1 MYPCFKPTVNEKLKT
16 FWVYKS
22 RKHLGGPK
30 MKYDVVVIGASAG
43 GLTATI
49 SAKRFY
55 PNRSVLIIRKENVNM
70 VPCGIPYIFGTLKSV
85 DDDIL
90 PVEKFLESL
99 GVDILMDEVTEID
112 PRAKLVRTASGKEI
126 AWEKLVLATGSKP
139 AKPDFLGSE
148 LEGVYTVPK
157 DYEYLKVLHRK
168 VAESEKIVI
177 VGGGFIALEVGD
189 EIRKLGKDVT
199 LIVRSRLLRS
209 SFDPEFSKMVEER
222 LREVGINIVYGQ
234 VERLVGDGKVER
246 VKLVD
251 GTEIP
256 TDLVILSTGY
266 RPNAELAVKAGLK
279 VTRYGIWTDEY
290 MRTSHPD
297 IFAVGDCVEHR
308 DFFTGKPYGL
318 MLASTAT
325 FEARIAGANLFKL
338 QIVRENRR
346 TIGVYST
353 NVAGLTLAAAGL
365 TEKAAKKEGFEVI
378 VGYGKGPD
386 KHPANFPDTSMVAIK
401 LIFSRDRGAILGAQ
415 IAGGKSVGEMINI
428 LALAIQKRLTA
439 SELYTLQIATHPL
452 LTASPVGYQV
462 VKAAEDAL
470 AKLRMGN

>member
-1 MYPCFKPTVNEKLKT
+1 
-16 FWVYKS
+16 
-22 RKHLGGPK
+22 
-30 MKYDVVVIGASAG
+30 MKYDVVIIGASAG
-43 GLTATI
+43 GLTTAI
-49 SAKRFY
+49 SARKFY
-55 PNRSVLIIRKENVNM
+55 PDKSVLVIKREDISM
-70 VPCGIPYIFGTLKSV
+70 IPCGIPYIFGTLNSV

-90 PVEKFLESL
+90 PVEKFLEPL
-99 GVDILMDEVTEID
+99 GVDVLTDEVTEID

-139 AKPDFLGSE
+139 VKPEFPGSE

-157 DYEYLKVLHRK
+157 DYRYLKEFRERVK
-168 VAESEKIVI
+168 TAERIVI

-199 LIVRSRLLRS
+199 ILVRSRLLRS
-209 SFDPEFSKMVEER
+209 SFDREFSEMVAERLEER
-222 LREVGINIVYGQ
+222 SIKVIHGQ
-234 VERLVGDGKVER
+234 VERILGGERVER
-246 VKLVD
+246 VRLID
-251 GTEIP
+251 GSELP
-256 TDLVILSTGY
+256 ADLVIFSIGY
-266 RPNAELAVKAGLK
+266 RPNVELAVKAGLR

-365 TEKAAKKEGFEVI
+365 TEEAARREGFEVI

-386 KHPANFPDTSMVAIK
+386 RHPAKFPDTSMVTVK

-452 LTASPVGYQV
+452 LTASPVGYQILQ
-462 VKAAEDAL
+462 AAEDAL
-470 AKLRMGN
+470 AKLRA

>member
-1 MYPCFKPTVNEKLKT
+1 M
-16 FWVYKS
+16 
-22 RKHLGGPK
+22 R
-30 MKYDVVVIGASAG
+30 YDVVIIGASAG
-43 GLTATI
+43 GLTAAI
-49 SAKRFY
+49 SAKKFY
-55 PNRSVLIIRKENVNM
+55 PDMSVLVIKKEEVGM
-70 VPCGIPYIFGTLKSV
+70 IPCGIPYIFGTLERV
-85 DDDIL
+85 EDDVL
-90 PVEKFLESL
+90 PAERFLKPL
-99 GVDILMDEVTEID
+99 GVEILTDEVVEIN
-112 PRAKLVRTASGKEI
+112 PNSKTVKTGSGKEI
-126 AWEKLVLATGSKP
+126 AWEKLVIATGSKP
-139 AKPDFLGSE
+139 VKPEFPGTE

-157 DYEYLKVLHRK
+157 DYRYLMEFRERVEDAEKV
-168 VAESEKIVI
+168 VI
-177 VGGGFIALEVGD
+177 IGGGFIALEVGD

-199 LIVRSRLLRS
+199 IVVRSRLLRS
-209 SFDPEFSKMVEER
+209 SFDPEFSGMVEER
-222 LREVGINIVYGQ
+222 LKEKGINVVYGQ
-234 VERLVGDGKVER
+234 VERLLGEER
-246 VKLVD
+246 VEKVRLVD
-251 GTEIP
+251 GRELP
-256 TDLVILSTGY
+256 ADLAVFSIGY
-266 RPNAELAVKAGLK
+266 RPNVDLAVKAGLR

-353 NVAGLTLAAAGL
+353 HVAGLTLAAAGL
-365 TEKAAKKEGFEVI
+365 TEEAAKKEGFEVI

-386 KHPANFPDTSMVAIK
+386 RHPAKFPDTSMVTVK

-415 IAGGKSVGEMINI
+415 IAGGKSVGEMINV

-452 LTASPVGYQV
+452 LTASPVGYQILQ
-462 VKAAEDAL
+462 AAEDAL
-470 AKLRMGN
+470 AKLRAGS

>member
-1 MYPCFKPTVNEKLKT
+1 
-16 FWVYKS
+16 
-22 RKHLGGPK
+22 
-30 MKYDVVVIGASAG
+30 MKYDVVIIGASAG
-43 GLTATI
+43 GLTTAI
-49 SAKRFY
+49 AAKRFY
-55 PNRSVLIIRKENVNM
+55 PDKSVLVIKREDVGMI
-70 VPCGIPYIFGTLKSV
+70 PCGIPYVFGTFESV

-90 PVEKFLESL
+90 PAEKFLEPL
-99 GVDILMDEVTEID
+99 GVDVLTDEVTEID
-112 PRAKLVRTASGKEI
+112 ARAKLVRTASGKEI
-126 AWEKLVLATGSKP
+126 AWEKLVIATGSKP
-139 AKPDFLGSE
+139 VKPEFPGSE

-157 DYEYLKVLHRK
+157 DYRYLKGFRERVK
-168 VAESEKIVI
+168 TAERIVI

-199 LIVRSRLLRS
+199 LLVRSRLLRN

-222 LREVGINIVYGQ
+222 LRDRGINMVYGE
-234 VERLVGDGKVER
+234 VERLLGNEHVEKVR
-246 VKLVD
+246 LVD
-251 GTEIP
+251 GRELP
-256 TDLVILSTGY
+256 ADLVIFSIGY
-266 RPNAELAVKAGLK
+266 RPNVELAVNAGLR

-290 MRTSHPD
+290 MRTSYPD

-353 NVAGLTLAAAGL
+353 HVAGLTLAAAGL
-365 TEKAAKKEGFEVI
+365 TEEAAKKEGFEVI

-386 KHPANFPDTSMVAIK
+386 RHPAKFPDTSMVTVK

-415 IAGGKSVGEMINI
+415 IAGGKSVGEMINV

-452 LTASPVGYQV
+452 LTASPVGYQILQ
-462 VKAAEDAL
+462 AAEDAL
-470 AKLRMGN
+470 AKLRT

>member
-1 MYPCFKPTVNEKLKT
+1 
-16 FWVYKS
+16 
-22 RKHLGGPK
+22 
-30 MKYDVVVIGASAG
+30 MKYDVVIIGASAG
-43 GLTATI
+43 GLTTAI
-49 SAKRFY
+49 SARKFY
-55 PNRSVLIIRKENVNM
+55 PDKSVLVIRKEKVGM

-90 PVEKFLESL
+90 PVKKFLEPL
-99 GVDILMDEVTEID
+99 GIEILTDEVTDID
-112 PRAKLVRTASGKEI
+112 PKKKVVKTKSGKEI
-126 AWEKLVLATGSKP
+126 AWEKLVLATGSRP
-139 AKPDFLGSE
+139 AKPDFP
-148 LEGVYTVPK
+148 GVDLDGIYTVPK
-157 DYEYLKVLHRK
+157 DYEYLKKLRERVEE
-168 VAESEKIVI
+168 AEKIVI

-199 LIVRSRLLRS
+199 LVVRSRLLRS
-209 SFDPEFSKMVEER
+209 SFDPEFSRIVEER
-222 LREVGINIVYGQ
+222 LKEAGIKIVYGQ
-234 VERLVGDGKVER
+234 VERFLGNGKVEK
-246 VKLVD
+246 VKLLD
-251 GTEIP
+251 GSEIP
-256 TDLVILSTGY
+256 ADLVILSTGY
-266 RPNAELAVKAGLK
+266 RPNVDLAVKAGLK

-308 DFFTGKPYGL
+308 DFFTGKPHPL

-346 TIGVYST
+346 TIGAYST
-353 NVAGLTLAAAGL
+353 HIAGLTLAAAGL
-365 TEKAAKKEGFEVI
+365 TEEAAKREGFEII
-378 VGYGKGPD
+378 VGRATGPD
-386 KHPANFPDTSMVAIK
+386 RHPAKFPDTSTVTVK

-452 LTASPVGYQV
+452 LTASPIGYQIL
-462 VKAAEDAL
+462 KAAEDAL
-470 AKLRMGN
+470 AKLRT

>member
-1 MYPCFKPTVNEKLKT
+1 
-16 FWVYKS
+16 
-22 RKHLGGPK
+22 
-30 MKYDVVVIGASAG
+30 MKYDVVIIGASAG
-43 GLTATI
+43 GITAAI
-49 SAKRFY
+49 SAKKFY
-55 PNRSVLIIRKENVNM
+55 PDRSVLVIKKEEVGM
-70 VPCGIPYIFGTLKSV
+70 IPCGIPYIFGTLKSV
-85 DDDIL
+85 EDDVL
-90 PVEKFLESL
+90 PAERFLKPL
-99 GVDILMDEVTEID
+99 GVEILTDEVVEIN
-112 PRAKLVRTASGKEI
+112 PHSKTVKTRSGKEI
-126 AWEKLVLATGSKP
+126 AWEKLVIAMGSKP
-139 AKPDFLGSE
+139 VKPEFPGAE

-157 DYEYLKVLHRK
+157 DYRYLKEFRERVEDAEK
-168 VAESEKIVI
+168 VVI
-177 VGGGFIALEVGD
+177 IGGGFIALEVGD

-199 LIVRSRLLRS
+199 IVVRSRLLRN
-209 SFDPEFSKMVEER
+209 SFDPEFSEIVEEMLKER
-222 LREVGINIVYGQ
+222 GIKVVYGQ
-234 VERLVGDGKVER
+234 VERLLGEGRVEK

-251 GTEIP
+251 GRELSA
-256 TDLVILSTGY
+256 DLAVFSIGY
-266 RPNAELAVKAGLK
+266 HPNVDLAVKAGLR

-290 MRTSHPD
+290 MRTSYPD

-308 DFFTGKPYGL
+308 DFFTGKPYGI

-353 NVAGLTLAAAGL
+353 RVAGLTLAAAGL
-365 TEKAAKKEGFEVI
+365 TEEAAKREGFEVI

-386 KHPANFPDTSMVAIK
+386 RHPAKFPDTSVVTVK

-452 LTASPVGYQV
+452 LTASPVGYQILQ
-462 VKAAEDAL
+462 AAEDAL
-470 AKLRMGN
+470 AKLRAGS

>member
-1 MYPCFKPTVNEKLKT
+1 
-16 FWVYKS
+16 
-22 RKHLGGPK
+22 

-43 GLTATI
+43 GLTTAVA
-49 SAKRFY
+49 AKRFY
-55 PNRSVLIIRKENVNM
+55 PDKSVLVIKKEDVSLI
-70 VPCGIPYIFGTLKSV
+70 PCGIPYIFGTLGSI

-90 PVEKFLESL
+90 PVEKFLEPL
-99 GVDILMDEVTEID
+99 GVGVLTDEVSMINPNSKTL
-112 PRAKLVRTASGKEI
+112 KTKSGKEI
-126 AWEKLVLATGSKP
+126 AWDKLVLATGSKP
-139 AKPDFLGSE
+139 VKPEFPGAE

-157 DYEYLKVLHRK
+157 DYHYLKEFRK
-168 VAESEKIVI
+168 KVGEAKKVVI
-177 VGGGFIALEVGD
+177 IGGGFIALEVGE

-199 LIVRSRLLRS
+199 IVVRSRLLRN
-209 SFDPEFSKMVEER
+209 SFDPEFSERIEEK
-222 LREVGINIVYGQ
+222 LKEVGIKVVHGEA
-234 VERLVGDGKVER
+234 ERLLGDRNVEK

-251 GTEIP
+251 GRELP
-256 TDLVILSTGY
+256 ADLVIFSIGY
-266 RPNAELAVKAGLK
+266 RPNVELAVKAGLK

-308 DFFTGKPYGL
+308 DFFTGRPHPL

-353 NVAGLTLAAAGL
+353 RVAGLTLAAAGL
-365 TEKAAKKEGFEVI
+365 TEEATRREGFEVI
-378 VGYGKGPD
+378 VGYGGGPD
-386 KHPANFPDTSMVAIK
+386 RHPAKFPDTSTVTVK

-415 IAGGKSVGEMINI
+415 VAGGKSVGEMVNI

-452 LTASPVGYQV
+452 LTASPVGYQIYQ
-462 VKAAEDAL
+462 AAGDAL
-470 AKLRMGN
+470 AKLRA

>member
-1 MYPCFKPTVNEKLKT
+1 
-16 FWVYKS
+16 
-22 RKHLGGPK
+22 
-30 MKYDVVVIGASAG
+30 MKYDVVIIGASAG
-43 GLTATI
+43 GLTAAI
-49 SAKRFY
+49 SARKFY
-55 PNRSVLIIRKENVNM
+55 PNKSVLVIKREDVAM
-70 VPCGIPYIFGTLKSV
+70 VPCGIPYIFGTLESV

-90 PVEKFLESL
+90 PVEKFLEPL
-99 GVDILMDEVTEID
+99 GVDILTDEVTEID

-139 AKPDFLGSE
+139 VKPEFPGTE

-157 DYEYLKVLHRK
+157 DYRYLKEFRERLEEVEK
-168 VAESEKIVI
+168 VVI
-177 VGGGFIALEVGD
+177 IGGGFIALEVGD
-189 EIRKLGKDVT
+189 EIRKLGKEVT
-199 LIVRSRLLRS
+199 IVVRSRLLRS
-209 SFDPEFSKMVEER
+209 SFDPEFSEMVEER
-222 LREVGINIVYGQ
+222 LKERGIEIVYGQ
-234 VERLVGDGKVER
+234 VERLLGDGKVEKVR
-246 VKLVD
+246 LVD
-251 GTEIP
+251 GRELP
-256 TDLVILSTGY
+256 ADLAVFSIGY
-266 RPNAELAVKAGLK
+266 RPNVDLAVKAGLR

-353 NVAGLTLAAAGL
+353 HVAGLTLAAAGL
-365 TEKAAKKEGFEVI
+365 TEEAAKREGFEVI

-386 KHPANFPDTSMVAIK
+386 RHPAKFPDTSMVTVK

-452 LTASPVGYQV
+452 LTASPVGYQILQ
-462 VKAAEDAL
+462 AAEDAL
-470 AKLRMGN
+470 AKLRA

>member
-1 MYPCFKPTVNEKLKT
+1 M
-16 FWVYKS
+16 
-22 RKHLGGPK
+22 R
-30 MKYDVVVIGASAG
+30 YDVIVIGASAG
-43 GLTATI
+43 GLTAAI
-49 SAKRFY
+49 AAKRFY
-55 PNRSVLIIRKENVNM
+55 PDKSVLVIKKEDVGM
-70 VPCGIPYIFGTLKSV
+70 VPCGIPYIFGTFESV

-90 PVEKFLESL
+90 PVERFLEPL
-99 GVDILMDEVTEID
+99 GVEVLVDEVLEVD
-112 PRAKLVRTASGKEI
+112 PRGKVVKTKAGREI
-126 AWEKLVLATGSKP
+126 AWEKLIIATGSKP
-139 AKPDFLGSE
+139 VFPNVPGSE
-148 LEGVYTVPK
+148 LEGVHTVPK
-157 DYEYLKVLHRK
+157 DYHYLKALREK
-168 VAESEKIVI
+168 IRAAERIVI

-199 LIVRSRLLRS
+199 LLVRSRLLRN
-209 SFDPEFSKMVEER
+209 SFDPEFSEMVEER
-222 LREVGINIVYGQ
+222 LRERGINVVYGQ
-234 VERLVGDGKVER
+234 VEALVGEGKVEGVR
-246 VKLVD
+246 LVD
-251 GTEIP
+251 GRELP
-256 TDLVILSTGY
+256 ADLVIFSIGY
-266 RPNAELAVKAGLK
+266 RPNVELAVKTGLK

-365 TEKAAKKEGFEVI
+365 TEEAAKREGFEVI

-386 KHPANFPDTSMVAIK
+386 RHPAKFPDTSMVTVK

-452 LTASPVGYQV
+452 LTASPVGYQILQ
-462 VKAAEDAL
+462 AAEDAL
-470 AKLRMGN
+470 AKLRT

>member
-1 MYPCFKPTVNEKLKT
+1 M
-16 FWVYKS
+16 
-22 RKHLGGPK
+22 R
-30 MKYDVVVIGASAG
+30 YDVVIIGASAG
-43 GLTATI
+43 GITTAI
-49 SAKRFY
+49 SAKKFY
-55 PNRSVLIIRKENVNM
+55 PDRSVLVIKRETVGMI
-70 VPCGIPYIFGTLKSV
+70 PCGIPYIFGTLKSV

-90 PVEKFLESL
+90 PVEKFLEPL
-99 GVDILMDEVTEID
+99 GVDILTDEVTDID
-112 PRAKLVRTASGKEI
+112 PKRKIVRTKSGKEI

-139 AKPDFLGSE
+139 AKPDFPGIDLDGI
-148 LEGVYTVPK
+148 YTVPK
-157 DYEYLKVLHRK
+157 DYEYLKRLRERVEE
-168 VAESEKIVI
+168 AEKIVI

-199 LIVRSRLLRS
+199 LVVRSRLLRS
-209 SFDPEFSKMVEER
+209 SFDPEFSEMIEER
-222 LREVGINIVYGQ
+222 LEEVGINIAYGQ
-234 VERLVGDGKVER
+234 VEGFAGNEKVEKVR
-246 VKLVD
+246 LLD
-251 GTEIP
+251 GREIP
-256 TDLVILSTGY
+256 ADLVILSTGY
-266 RPNAELAVKAGLK
+266 RPNVELAVKAGLK
-279 VTRYGIWTDEY
+279 VTRYGVWTDEY

-308 DFFTGKPYGL
+308 DFFTGKPYQL

-346 TIGVYST
+346 TIGAYST
-353 NVAGLTLAAAGL
+353 HIAGLTLAAAGL
-365 TEKAAKKEGFEVI
+365 TEEQAKREGFEVI

-386 KHPANFPDTSMVAIK
+386 RHPAKFPDTSIVTVK

-452 LTASPVGYQV
+452 LTASPVGYQILQ
-462 VKAAEDAL
+462 AAEDAL
-470 AKLRMGN
+470 AKLRT

>member
-1 MYPCFKPTVNEKLKT
+1 
-16 FWVYKS
+16 
-22 RKHLGGPK
+22 

-43 GLTATI
+43 GLTAAI
-49 SAKRFY
+49 SAKKFY
-55 PNRSVLIIRKENVNM
+55 PDKTVLVIRKEEVGM
-70 VPCGIPYIFGTLKSV
+70 IPCGIPYIFGTLKSV
-85 DDDIL
+85 DDDVL
-90 PVEKFLESL
+90 PVERFLKPL
-99 GVDILMDEVTEID
+99 GVDILTDEVVEID
-112 PRAKLVRTASGKEI
+112 PKRKVLKTRSGREV
-126 AWEKLVLATGSKP
+126 AWEKLVIATGSRP
-139 AKPDFLGSE
+139 AKPNFPGVE
-148 LEGVYTVPK
+148 LDGIYTVPK
-157 DYEYLKVLHRK
+157 DYEYLKRLR
-168 VAESEKIVI
+168 EKIEEAERVVI

-189 EIRKLGKDVT
+189 EIRKLGKEVT
-199 LIVRSRLLRS
+199 LVVRSRLLRN
-209 SFDPEFSKMVEER
+209 SFDPEFSEMIEER
-222 LREVGINIVYGQ
+222 LKEVGVNIVHGQ
-234 VERLVGDGKVER
+234 VEAFEGSGKVEK
-246 VKLVD
+246 VKLLGGEEV
-251 GTEIP
+251 P
-256 TDLVILSTGY
+256 ADLVILSTGY
-266 RPNAELAVKAGLK
+266 KPNVELAVKAGLK

-325 FEARIAGANLFKL
+325 FEARITGANLFKL

-353 NVAGLTLAAAGL
+353 HVAGLTLAAAGL
-365 TEKAAKKEGFEVI
+365 TEEKAREEGFEVI

-386 KHPANFPDTSMVAIK
+386 RHPAKFPDTSMVTVK

-452 LTASPVGYQV
+452 LTASPVGYQILQ
-462 VKAAEDAL
+462 AAEDAL
-470 AKLRMGN
+470 AKLRA

>member
-1 MYPCFKPTVNEKLKT
+1 
-16 FWVYKS
+16 
-22 RKHLGGPK
+22 
-30 MKYDVVVIGASAG
+30 MKYDVVIIGASAG
-43 GLTATI
+43 GITTAI
-49 SAKRFY
+49 SAKKFY
-55 PNRSVLIIRKENVNM
+55 PDRSVLVIKREKVGMI
-70 VPCGIPYIFGTLKSV
+70 PCGIPYIFGTLKSV
-85 DDDIL
+85 DDDVL
-90 PVEKFLESL
+90 PVEKFLEPL
-99 GVDILMDEVTEID
+99 GVDILTDEVTDID
-112 PRAKLVRTASGKEI
+112 PKRKVVRTKSGKEI

-139 AKPDFLGSE
+139 ARPNFP
-148 LEGVYTVPK
+148 GVDLDGIYTVPK
-157 DYEYLKVLHRK
+157 DYEYLKKLREK
-168 VAESEKIVI
+168 VEEAEKIVI

-199 LIVRSRLLRS
+199 LVVRSRLLRS
-209 SFDPEFSKMVEER
+209 SFDPEFSEMIEER
-222 LREVGINIVYGQ
+222 MKEAGIKIAYGQ
-234 VERLVGDGKVER
+234 VEGFAGNGKVEK
-246 VKLVD
+246 VKLLD
-251 GTEIP
+251 GREIP
-256 TDLVILSTGY
+256 ADLVILSTGY
-266 RPNAELAVKAGLK
+266 RPNVELAVKAGLK

-346 TIGVYST
+346 TIGAYST
-353 NVAGLTLAAAGL
+353 HVAGLTLAAAGL
-365 TEKAAKKEGFEVI
+365 TEEAAKKEGFEVI
-378 VGYGKGPD
+378 VGRASGPD
-386 KHPANFPDTSMVAIK
+386 RHPAKFPDTSMVTVK

-452 LTASPVGYQV
+452 LTASPVGYQILQ
-462 VKAAEDAL
+462 AAEDAL
-470 AKLRMGN
+470 AKLRT

>member
-1 MYPCFKPTVNEKLKT
+1 
-16 FWVYKS
+16 
-22 RKHLGGPK
+22 
-30 MKYDVVVIGASAG
+30 MKYDVVIIGASAG
-43 GLTATI
+43 GLTAAI
-49 SAKRFY
+49 SARKFY
-55 PNRSVLIIRKENVNM
+55 PDKSVLVIKREDVAM

-90 PVEKFLESL
+90 PVEKFLEPL
-99 GVDILMDEVTEID
+99 GVDILVDEVTEID
-112 PRAKLVRTASGKEI
+112 PKKKVVRTKSGKEI
-126 AWEKLVLATGSKP
+126 AWEKLVMATGSKP
-139 AKPDFLGSE
+139 AKPDFP
-148 LEGVYTVPK
+148 GVDLDGIYAVPK
-157 DYEYLKVLHRK
+157 DYEYLKKLREK
-168 VAESEKIVI
+168 VEEAEKVVI

-199 LIVRSRLLRS
+199 LVVRSRLLRN
-209 SFDPEFSKMVEER
+209 SFDPEFSEMIEKKLKEA
-222 LREVGINIVYGQ
+222 GINVVYGQ
-234 VERLVGDGKVER
+234 VERFLGNGKVEK
-246 VKLVD
+246 VKLLD
-251 GTEIP
+251 GSEIP
-256 TDLVILSTGY
+256 ADLVILSTGY
-266 RPNAELAVKAGLK
+266 RPNVDLAVKAGLK

-346 TIGVYST
+346 TIGAYST
-353 NVAGLTLAAAGL
+353 HVAGLTLAAAGL
-365 TEKAAKKEGFEVI
+365 TEEAAKKEGFEVI
-378 VGYGKGPD
+378 VGRATGPD
-386 KHPANFPDTSMVAIK
+386 RHPAKFSDTSMVTVK

-452 LTASPVGYQV
+452 LTASPVGYQILQ
-462 VKAAEDAL
+462 AAEDAL
-470 AKLRMGN
+470 AKLRT

>member
-1 MYPCFKPTVNEKLKT
+1 
-16 FWVYKS
+16 
-22 RKHLGGPK
+22 

-43 GLTATI
+43 GLTAAI

-55 PNRSVLIIRKENVNM
+55 PDKSVLVIKKEQIGM
-70 VPCGIPYIFGTLKSV
+70 IPCGIPYIFGTFEGV

-90 PVEKFLESL
+90 PAEKFLEPL
-99 GVDILMDEVTEID
+99 GVEILVDEVVEID
-112 PRAKLVRTASGKEI
+112 PKAKVVRTKGRKEI
-126 AWEKLVLATGSKP
+126 AWEKLVIATGSKP
-139 AKPDFLGSE
+139 VFLEIPGAKLD
-148 LEGVYTVPK
+148 GVYTVPK
-157 DYEYLKVLHRK
+157 DYHYLKALRERLENAEK
-168 VAESEKIVI
+168 VVI

-189 EIRKLGKDVT
+189 EIRKLCKDVT
-199 LIVRSRLLRS
+199 LLVRSRLLRA
-209 SFDPEFSKMVEER
+209 SFDPEFSEIVEEK
-222 LREVGINIVYGQ
+222 LREAGINIVYGQ
-234 VERLVGDGKVER
+234 VERLLGSGKVEK

-251 GTEIP
+251 GKELDA
-256 TDLVILSTGY
+256 DLVIFSIGY
-266 RPNAELAVKAGLK
+266 RPNVDLAIKTGLK

-353 NVAGLTLAAAGL
+353 RVAGLTLAAAGL
-365 TEKAAKKEGFEVI
+365 TEEAAKKEGFEVI
-378 VGYGKGPD
+378 IGRAKGPD
-386 KHPANFPDTSMVAIK
+386 RHPAKFTDTSMVTVK

-452 LTASPVGYQV
+452 LTASPIGYQI

-470 AKLRMGN
+470 AKLRT

>member
-1 MYPCFKPTVNEKLKT
+1 M
-16 FWVYKS
+16 
-22 RKHLGGPK
+22 R
-30 MKYDVVVIGASAG
+30 YDVVIIGASAG
-43 GLTATI
+43 GLTAAI
-49 SAKRFY
+49 SAKKFY
-55 PNRSVLIIRKENVNM
+55 PDMSVLVIKKEEVGM
-70 VPCGIPYIFGTLKSV
+70 IPCGIPYIFGTLERV
-85 DDDIL
+85 EDDVL
-90 PVEKFLESL
+90 PAERFLKPL
-99 GVDILMDEVTEID
+99 GVEILTDEVVEIN
-112 PRAKLVRTASGKEI
+112 PNSKTVKTRSGKEI
-126 AWEKLVLATGSKP
+126 AWEKLVIATGSKP
-139 AKPDFLGSE
+139 VKPKFPGTE

-157 DYEYLKVLHRK
+157 DYRYLKEFRERVED
-168 VAESEKIVI
+168 AENVVI
-177 VGGGFIALEVGD
+177 IGGGFIALEVGD

-199 LIVRSRLLRS
+199 IVVRSRLLRS
-209 SFDPEFSKMVEER
+209 SFDPEFSGMVEER
-222 LREVGINIVYGQ
+222 LKEKGINVVYGQ
-234 VERLVGDGKVER
+234 VERLLGEER
-246 VKLVD
+246 VEKVRLVD
-251 GTEIP
+251 GRELP
-256 TDLVILSTGY
+256 ADLAVFSIGY
-266 RPNAELAVKAGLK
+266 RPNVDLAVKAGLR

-353 NVAGLTLAAAGL
+353 HVAGLTLAAAGL
-365 TEKAAKKEGFEVI
+365 TEEAAKREGFEVI

-386 KHPANFPDTSMVAIK
+386 RHPAKFPDTSMITVK

-415 IAGGKSVGEMINI
+415 IAGGKSVGEMINV

-452 LTASPVGYQV
+452 LTASPVGYQILQ
-462 VKAAEDAL
+462 AAEDAL
-470 AKLRMGN
+470 AKLRAGS

>member
-1 MYPCFKPTVNEKLKT
+1 
-16 FWVYKS
+16 
-22 RKHLGGPK
+22 
-30 MKYDVVVIGASAG
+30 MKYDVVIIGASAG
-43 GLTATI
+43 GITTAI
-49 SAKRFY
+49 AAKRFY
-55 PNRSVLIIRKENVNM
+55 PDRSVLVIKKEEVGM
-70 VPCGIPYIFGTLKSV
+70 IPCGIPYVFGTLRSV
-85 DDDIL
+85 DDDVL
-90 PVEKFLESL
+90 PVEMFLEPL
-99 GVDILMDEVTEID
+99 GVEVLTDEVTEID
-112 PRAKLVRTASGKEI
+112 PRAKLVRTKSGREI
-126 AWEKLVLATGSKP
+126 SWEKLVIATGSKP
-139 AKPDFLGSE
+139 VKPEFPGSE

-157 DYEYLKVLHRK
+157 DYHYLKEFRERVEDAEK
-168 VAESEKIVI
+168 VVI
-177 VGGGFIALEVGD
+177 IGGGFIALEVGD

-199 LIVRSRLLRS
+199 IVVRSRLLRN
-209 SFDPEFSKMVEER
+209 SFDPEFSEMAEER
-222 LREVGINIVYGQ
+222 LREEGIHIVYGQ
-234 VERLVGDGKVER
+234 VERLLGSGRVEK

-251 GTEIP
+251 GTELDA
-256 TDLVILSTGY
+256 DLVIFSIGY
-266 RPNAELAVKAGLK
+266 RPNVDLAVKAGLR

-308 DFFTGKPYGL
+308 DFFTGKPYPL

-353 NVAGLTLAAAGL
+353 HVAGLTLAAAGL
-365 TEKAAKKEGFEVI
+365 TEEAAKKEGFEVI

-386 KHPANFPDTSMVAIK
+386 RHPAKFPDTSMITAK

-415 IAGGKSVGEMINI
+415 IAGGKSVGEMINV

-452 LTASPVGYQV
+452 LTASPVGYQILQ
-462 VKAAEDAL
+462 AAEDAL
-470 AKLRMGN
+470 AKLRAGG

>member
-1 MYPCFKPTVNEKLKT
+1 
-16 FWVYKS
+16 
-22 RKHLGGPK
+22 

-43 GLTATI
+43 GLTAAI

-55 PNRSVLIIRKENVNM
+55 PDKSVLVIKKEQTGM
-70 VPCGIPYIFGTLKSV
+70 IPCGIPYIFGTFKSV

-90 PVEKFLESL
+90 PAEKFLEPL
-99 GVDILMDEVTEID
+99 GVETLVDEVVEID
-112 PRAKLVRTASGKEI
+112 PKAKIVRTKSGKEI
-126 AWEKLVLATGSKP
+126 AWEKLVIATGSKP
-139 AKPDFLGSE
+139 VFPELPGAE
-148 LEGVYTVPK
+148 LEDVYTVPK
-157 DYEYLKVLHRK
+157 DYHYLKALRERLESAEK
-168 VAESEKIVI
+168 VVI

-199 LIVRSRLLRS
+199 LLVRSRLLRS
-209 SFDPEFSKMVEER
+209 SFDPEFSEMVEGR
-222 LREVGINIVYGQ
+222 LKEAGINIVYGQ
-234 VERLVGDGKVER
+234 VERLLGSEKVEK

-251 GTEIP
+251 GNELDA
-256 TDLVILSTGY
+256 DLVIFSIGY
-266 RPNAELAVKAGLK
+266 RPNVDLAIKAGLK

-325 FEARIAGANLFKL
+325 FEARIAGANLFRL

-353 NVAGLTLAAAGL
+353 HVAGLTLAAAGL
-365 TEKAAKKEGFEVI
+365 TEEAARREGFEVI

-386 KHPANFPDTSMVAIK
+386 RHPAKFPDTSMVTVK

-452 LTASPVGYQV
+452 LTASPVGYQI

-470 AKLRMGN
+470 AKLRT

>member
-1 MYPCFKPTVNEKLKT
+1 
-16 FWVYKS
+16 
-22 RKHLGGPK
+22 
-30 MKYDVVVIGASAG
+30 MKYDVVIIGASAG
-43 GLTATI
+43 GLTAAI
-49 SAKRFY
+49 SARKFY
-55 PNRSVLIIRKENVNM
+55 PNKSVLVIKREDVAM
-70 VPCGIPYIFGTLKSV
+70 VPCGIPYIFGTLESV

-90 PVEKFLESL
+90 PVEKFLEPL
-99 GVDILMDEVTEID
+99 GVDILTDEVTEID

-139 AKPDFLGSE
+139 VKPEFPGSE

-157 DYEYLKVLHRK
+157 DYHYLKEFRERLGEAEK
-168 VAESEKIVI
+168 VVI

-199 LIVRSRLLRS
+199 ILVRSRLLRS
-209 SFDPEFSKMVEER
+209 SFDREFSEMVAERLEER
-222 LREVGINIVYGQ
+222 GIKVVYGQ
-234 VERLVGDGKVER
+234 VERILGEERVER
-246 VKLVD
+246 VRLID
-251 GTEIP
+251 GSELP
-256 TDLVILSTGY
+256 ADLVIFSIGY
-266 RPNAELAVKAGLK
+266 RPNVELAVKAGLR

-365 TEKAAKKEGFEVI
+365 TEEAARKEGFEVI
-378 VGYGKGPD
+378 VGTAKGPD
-386 KHPANFPDTSMVAIK
+386 RHPAKFPDTSMVTVK

-452 LTASPVGYQV
+452 LTASPIGYHV

-470 AKLRMGN
+470 AKLRA

>member
-1 MYPCFKPTVNEKLKT
+1 ME
-16 FWVYKS
+16 
-22 RKHLGGPK
+22 

-43 GLTATI
+43 GITTAI
-49 SAKRFY
+49 SARKFY
-55 PNRSVLIIRKENVNM
+55 PDKSVLVIKREEVGMI
-70 VPCGIPYIFGTLKSV
+70 PCGIPYIFGTLGGV

-90 PVEKFLESL
+90 PVEKFLKPL
-99 GVDILMDEVTEID
+99 GVEILTDEVTEID
-112 PRAKLVRTASGKEI
+112 PRGKLVRTKSGKEI
-126 AWEKLVLATGSKP
+126 RWEKLVIATGSKP
-139 AKPDFLGSE
+139 AKPDFPGGE

-157 DYEYLKVLHRK
+157 DYHYLKELRERVEEAQR
-168 VAESEKIVI
+168 VVI

-209 SFDPEFSKMVEER
+209 SFDPEFSEMVEER
-222 LREVGINIVYGQ
+222 LKERGIKVVYGQ
-234 VERLVGDGKVER
+234 VERLLGDGKVEKVR
-246 VKLVD
+246 LVD
-251 GTEIP
+251 GTELP
-256 TDLVILSTGY
+256 ADLVILSVGY
-266 RPNAELAVKAGLK
+266 RPNVELAVKAGLK

-308 DFFTGKPYGL
+308 DFFTGKPYPL

-353 NVAGLTLAAAGL
+353 HIAGLTLAAAGL
-365 TEKAAKKEGFEVI
+365 TEEAAKKEGFEVI

-386 KHPANFPDTSMVAIK
+386 RHPAKFPDTSMVTVK

-452 LTASPVGYQV
+452 LTASPVGYQILQ
-462 VKAAEDAL
+462 AAEDAL
-470 AKLRMGN
+470 AKLRT

>member
-1 MYPCFKPTVNEKLKT
+1 
-16 FWVYKS
+16 
-22 RKHLGGPK
+22 

-43 GLTATI
+43 GLTAAI

-55 PNRSVLIIRKENVNM
+55 PDKSVLVIKKEQTGM
-70 VPCGIPYIFGTLKSV
+70 IPCGIPYIFGTFKSV

-90 PVEKFLESL
+90 PAEKFLEPL
-99 GVDILMDEVTEID
+99 GVETLVDEVVEID
-112 PRAKLVRTASGKEI
+112 PKAKIVRTKSGKEI
-126 AWEKLVLATGSKP
+126 AWEKLVIATGSKP
-139 AKPDFLGSE
+139 VFPELPGAE
-148 LEGVYTVPK
+148 LEDVYTVPK
-157 DYEYLKVLHRK
+157 DYHYLKALRERLESAEK
-168 VAESEKIVI
+168 VVI

-199 LIVRSRLLRS
+199 LLVRSRLLRS
-209 SFDPEFSKMVEER
+209 SFDPEFSEMVEGR
-222 LREVGINIVYGQ
+222 LKEAGINIVYGQ
-234 VERLVGDGKVER
+234 VERLLGSEKVEK

-251 GTEIP
+251 GNELDA
-256 TDLVILSTGY
+256 DLVIFSIGY
-266 RPNAELAVKAGLK
+266 RPNVDLAIKAGLK

-325 FEARIAGANLFKL
+325 FEARIAGANLFRL

-353 NVAGLTLAAAGL
+353 HVAGLTLAAAGL
-365 TEKAAKKEGFEVI
+365 TEEAARREGFEVI

-386 KHPANFPDTSMVAIK
+386 RHPAKFPDTSMVTAK

-452 LTASPVGYQV
+452 LTASPVGYQI

-470 AKLRMGN
+470 AKLRT

>member
-1 MYPCFKPTVNEKLKT
+1 V
-16 FWVYKS
+16 
-22 RKHLGGPK
+22 
-30 MKYDVVVIGASAG
+30 KYDVVIIGASAG
-43 GLTATI
+43 GLTTAI
-49 SAKRFY
+49 AAKRFY
-55 PNRSVLIIRKENVNM
+55 PDKSVLVIKREDVGMI
-70 VPCGIPYIFGTLKSV
+70 PCGIPYVFGTFESV

-90 PVEKFLESL
+90 PAEKFLEPL
-99 GVDILMDEVTEID
+99 GVDVLTDEVTEID
-112 PRAKLVRTASGKEI
+112 ARAKLVRTASGKEI
-126 AWEKLVLATGSKP
+126 AWEKLVIATGSKP
-139 AKPDFLGSE
+139 VKPEFPGSE

-157 DYEYLKVLHRK
+157 DYRYLKGFRERVK
-168 VAESEKIVI
+168 TAERIVI

-199 LIVRSRLLRS
+199 LLVRSRLLRN

-222 LREVGINIVYGQ
+222 LRDRGINVVYGE
-234 VERLVGDGKVER
+234 VERLLGNEHVEKVR
-246 VKLVD
+246 LVD
-251 GTEIP
+251 GRELP
-256 TDLVILSTGY
+256 ADLVIFSIGY
-266 RPNAELAVKAGLK
+266 RPNVELAVNAGLR

-290 MRTSHPD
+290 MRTSYPD

-353 NVAGLTLAAAGL
+353 HVAGLTLAAAGL
-365 TEKAAKKEGFEVI
+365 TEEAAKKEGFEVI

-386 KHPANFPDTSMVAIK
+386 RHPAKFPDTSMVTVK

-452 LTASPVGYQV
+452 LTASPVGYQILQ
-462 VKAAEDAL
+462 AAEDAL
-470 AKLRMGN
+470 AKLRA

>member
-1 MYPCFKPTVNEKLKT
+1 
-16 FWVYKS
+16 
-22 RKHLGGPK
+22 
-30 MKYDVVVIGASAG
+30 MKYDVVIVGASAG
-43 GLTATI
+43 GITAAI
-49 SAKRFY
+49 AAKRFY
-55 PNRSVLIIRKENVNM
+55 PDKSVLVIKREEVGMI
-70 VPCGIPYIFGTLKSV
+70 PCGIPYVFGTLGNV
-85 DDDIL
+85 DDDVL
-90 PVEKFLESL
+90 SVERFLRPL
-99 GVDILMDEVTEID
+99 GVETLTDEVIEID
-112 PRAKLVRTASGKEI
+112 PRAKLVRTRSGKEI
-126 AWEKLVLATGSKP
+126 RWEKLVIATGSKP
-139 AKPDFLGSE
+139 AKPNFPGVE
-148 LEGVYTVPK
+148 LDGIYTVSK
-157 DYEYLKVLHRK
+157 DYNYLKKLRERVED
-168 VAESEKIVI
+168 AERVVI

-199 LIVRSRLLRS
+199 LVVRSRLLRS
-209 SFDPEFSKMVEER
+209 SFDKEFSEMIEER
-222 LREVGINIVYGQ
+222 LKGVGINVVHGQ
-234 VERLVGDGKVER
+234 VERFEGNGKVEK

-251 GTEIP
+251 GTELP
-256 TDLVILSTGY
+256 ADLVILSVGY
-266 RPNAELAVKAGLK
+266 RPNVELAVKAGLK

-308 DFFTGKPYGL
+308 DFFTGKPYPL

-346 TIGVYST
+346 TIGAYST
-353 NVAGLTLAAAGL
+353 HIAGLALAAAGL
-365 TEKAAKKEGFEVI
+365 TEEAAKKEGFEVI

-386 KHPANFPDTSMVAIK
+386 RHPAKFPDTSMVTVK

-452 LTASPVGYQV
+452 LTASPVGYQILQ
-462 VKAAEDAL
+462 AAEDAL
-470 AKLRMGN
+470 AKLRT